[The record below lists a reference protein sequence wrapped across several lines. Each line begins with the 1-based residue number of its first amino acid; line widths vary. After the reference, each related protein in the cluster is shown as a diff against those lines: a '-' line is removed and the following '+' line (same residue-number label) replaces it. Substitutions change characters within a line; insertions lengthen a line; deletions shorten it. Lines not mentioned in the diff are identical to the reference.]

1 MNIKKLYYGLVSL
14 ISIVVI
20 AITLWIVISS
30 LLKILLISNK
40 EYLSDNKYQLNNCN
54 YEIQRKYCSIWKNN
68 STCTNKLENN
78 KIYQKNLENC
88 KNNKKKEILTRRSYD
103 LKLNLIWAWST
114 FIVFLILFLFH
125 YLKFKKFD

>member
-78 KIYQKNLENC
+78 KIYQKDLENC